1 MVHEKVSR
9 VEILKVPVDIVQP
22 EDLEDVIKS
31 LFDDDRNHHLVLLS
45 MADLMRARR
54 SGEFRTYVNQADL
67 VIPISRSIISTARFI
82 KRREPVRYEPFDF
95 IIRAMATIE
104 RWNRSIYFFGSSKK
118 HLGLAEKNIRDTFP
132 QLRIVGRH
140 SGYVSKAFMPQIIQA
155 IRKATPTLLLV
166 GRGVHGGERW
176 IQRNLK
182 NFESGLYLWCSDVL
196 DVFAKKRHR
205 PSKTMFDHGS
215 EWLHYLPGRPWNIF
229 RIYTWFR
236 MKMIALWYRLRRY

>member
-9 VEILKVPVDIVQP
+9 IEILKVPVDIVQP

-95 IIRAMATIE
+95 
-104 RWNRSIYFFGSSKK
+104 
-118 HLGLAEKNIRDTFP
+118 
-132 QLRIVGRH
+132 
-140 SGYVSKAFMPQIIQA
+140 
-155 IRKATPTLLLV
+155 
-166 GRGVHGGERW
+166 
-176 IQRNLK
+176 
-182 NFESGLYLWCSDVL
+182 
-196 DVFAKKRHR
+196 
-205 PSKTMFDHGS
+205 
-215 EWLHYLPGRPWNIF
+215 
-229 RIYTWFR
+229 
-236 MKMIALWYRLRRY
+236 